1 MECWDMY
8 MYVAE
13 FLQSQQSDCN
23 LLNQA
28 AISNNRLQSPQSDC
42 NTGGLQSDCWYCSLI
57 LEVSQ
62 NQRTSNRG
70 FPLVEG
76 QKSRPLIGWKDR
88 IKKIQGI
95 SLSFRNLSHS
105 THSRWQSPQ
114 SDCNLYN
121 QTVIF
126 IIRLQ
131 SPKFDS
137 NLHNWVAIY
146 TIILLCRRIAVWL
159 LRLLSHCWGCSLI
172 LEVSQNQRTWNRG
185 FPLVER
191 PKSRPLMGWKDRI

>member
-1 MECWDMY
+1 MGSLYFRSSDFDSLPKSNCNLSNQ
-8 MYVAE
+8 VP
-13 FLQSQQSDCN
+13 SQQSDCN
-23 LLNQA
+23 LSNPY

-121 QTVIF
+121 QTAIC

-131 SPKFDS
+131 SPQFDS
-137 NLHNWVAIY
+137 NLYNQTAISRNRLQKFSNLHIQSVNPTASQSGWVPHLSAFS
-146 TIILLCRRIAVWL
+146 TI
-159 LRLLSHCWGCSLI
+159 RL
-172 LEVSQNQRTWNRG
+172 
-185 FPLVER
+185 
-191 PKSRPLMGWKDRI
+191 